1 MKIIKLFTTIILFT
15 LLIRNVRSQD
25 SLAPENIGIY
35 YFEEVVNKQRLD
47 LLSNVFPDSYIS
59 HSLTDNTKEL
69 RTFATQKDWLSYLFK
84 AFPDLKYTIGD
95 VLVDKDKVV
104 MRVVLSGTQKGE
116 FLGYKPSDRRID
128 YLSEIFFFRVE
139 NNKIAEAWVQIDW
152 HNLFKN
158 LNAVK

>member
-1 MKIIKLFTTIILFT
+1 MKMIKLFQVVIIFS
-15 LLIRNVRSQD
+15 LLHSDAWSQD
-25 SLAPENIGIY
+25 SLSHRNVGIY

-47 LLSNVFPDSYIS
+47 LLSNVFPNSYIS

-69 RTFATQKDWLSYLFK
+69 RTFAKQKDWLSYLFK

-116 FLGYKPSDRRID
+116 FLGYKPSGRRID

-158 LNAVK
+158 LNPTK